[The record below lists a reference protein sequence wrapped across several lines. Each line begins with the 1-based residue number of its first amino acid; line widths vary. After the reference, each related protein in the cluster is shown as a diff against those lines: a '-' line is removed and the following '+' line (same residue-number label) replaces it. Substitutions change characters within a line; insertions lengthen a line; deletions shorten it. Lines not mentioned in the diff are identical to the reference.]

1 MKEAQKMNLKI
12 NLKRRKNYVLLVSS
26 YIAFILISLCV
37 GILYYSNMKDS
48 MVESMLKYNQ
58 SMISLMKSNIDRTMN
73 EVNFT
78 DYYIQIDS
86 TTKK

>member
-1 MKEAQKMNLKI
+1 MNLKI